1 MYREVQLE
9 IRLDMFFVRGKQKTT
24 RRDSVMS
31 LRVTQR
37 ERSVSRSE
45 LKKGIKLM
53 YKVIYLYILRCNDGS
68 FYTGVTNNLEQR
80 MLDHNNGNNVDAY
93 TFNKRPLEL
102 VYHAYFTDYNL
113 AFDSKVFFVL
123 FQNKF
128 TSAF

>member
-1 MYREVQLE
+1 
-9 IRLDMFFVRGKQKTT
+9 
-24 RRDSVMS
+24 
-31 LRVTQR
+31 
-37 ERSVSRSE
+37 
-45 LKKGIKLM
+45 M

-113 AFDSKVFFVL
+113 AFDCETKIKKWSRGKKQALIDGDFNLLKVLAKKKFEK
-123 FQNKF
+123 NKQ
-128 TSAF
+128 